1 MKPPFMKPS
10 SQIASHPIPLLP
22 PQSPPPLFFPTE
34 RKMNFVVIVIP
45 WAGLY
50 LSTKLTEN
58 DSEYSTTP
66 PPLSPYKIPL

>member
-22 PQSPPPLFFPTE
+22 PQSPPLFFPTE

-45 WAGLY
+45 WAELY

>member
-1 MKPPFMKPS
+1 
-10 SQIASHPIPLLP
+10 
-22 PQSPPPLFFPTE
+22 
-34 RKMNFVVIVIP
+34 MNFVVIAIP
-45 WAGLY
+45 WAELY